1 MSGAA
6 AGPIEGENKRVALL
20 IAVLALFLALSE
32 MGGKQAQNEALASNI
47 EASNLWSFFQ
57 AKTIRRTSVQT
68 AGQLLQT
75 QAAVATDPLIKA
87 AFEKQLAEWKTL
99 ADRYES
105 EPETQEGRKELMRRA
120 KEKEAIRDLASAKDT
135 KFEIASGSFQLA
147 IVLASAA
154 IITGLGML
162 VWLAGGFGVLG
173 LGMMMLA
180 FLAPTALF

>member
-1 MSGAA
+1 MSGASS
-6 AGPIEGENKRVALL
+6 GGLDTENKRVALL

-32 MGGKQAQNEALASNI
+32 MGGKQAQNEALSSNI

-68 AGQLLQT
+68 ASQLLQT
-75 QAAVATDPLIKA
+75 QASTTSDPAVKA
-87 AFEKQLAEWKTL
+87 AFEKQIAEWKTL

-105 EPETQEGRKELMRRA
+105 EPETQEGRKELVRRA
-120 KEKEAIRDLASAKDT
+120 KEKEATRDLASAKDT

-154 IITGLGML
+154 IITGLGLL
-162 VWLAGGFGVLG
+162 VWLAAGFGLIG
-173 LGMMMLA
+173 IGMISLA